1 MLFEAGHGPP
11 PDLIYARGV
20 PDTPSS
26 DPKIFDKN
34 QCTLIV
40 VEIGFCRDLG
50 CDTKFDKKTEKY
62 SPLVA
67 ALRRYWGRVEFIA
80 FLIGHD
86 GTTLTRTMDHLIA
99 VFSTVRLAVER
110 SRARRG
116 ISSPAM
122 DLNANAHDFTLFKS
136 LLDSITDLAQ
146 SRLLGIIRNRKRLV
160 YALPREDSRQ
170 AHPVPSPT
178 HH

>member
-11 PDLIYARGV
+11 PDLIYERGV

-40 VEIGFCRDLG
+40 VEIGFSRDLG
-50 CDTKFDKKTEKY
+50 CDTKLDKKTENY

-80 FLIGHD
+80 FRIGHA
-86 GTTLTRTMDHLIA
+86 GTTLTKTLNNLTA
-99 VFSTVRLAVER
+99 AFSTVRPFVER
-110 SRARRG
+110 SRV
-116 ISSPAM
+116 S
-122 DLNANAHDFTLFKS
+122 
-136 LLDSITDLAQ
+136 
-146 SRLLGIIRNRKRLV
+146 
-160 YALPREDSRQ
+160 
-170 AHPVPSPT
+170 
-178 HH
+178 